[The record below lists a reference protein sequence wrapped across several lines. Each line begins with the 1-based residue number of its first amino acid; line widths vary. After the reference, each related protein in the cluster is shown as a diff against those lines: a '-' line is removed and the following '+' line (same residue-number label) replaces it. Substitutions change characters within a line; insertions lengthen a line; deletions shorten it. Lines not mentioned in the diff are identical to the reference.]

1 MCCVESDRHI
11 YEASR
16 RKELLDMLASHE
28 VNYLSITLTVQLE
41 DEAGMLRS
49 GAGLAL
55 TRYSSVD
62 IMTVSVI
69 QEFGESLV

>member
-1 MCCVESDRHI
+1 
-11 YEASR
+11 
-16 RKELLDMLASHE
+16 MLASHE